1 MNKPETTFH
10 DPREDAIL
18 CLAERVGARVRAA
31 REAKSLSRRRLAELS
46 DVSQR
51 YLAQIETGQGNI
63 SLALLYRVAEALG
76 QRIEWLV
83 APHAPD
89 PDGQRVEELF
99 RAAPPD
105 KREMVLDLLSTEA
118 SAMRAKRVALI
129 GLRGAGKST
138 LGARLAEA
146 YDAKFVELN
155 DEIEDLSG
163 MRIADLIA
171 LYGQEGYRR
180 MENEALTRLADAEE
194 RLVLAV
200 AGGVVSQA
208 GAFNN
213 LLDRFHTIWLKAAPE
228 EHMAR
233 VRAQGDERPM
243 AGNPAA
249 MQQLRSILT
258 SREDQY
264 RQAAATLNTSTLTVS
279 AAFDALAALVA
290 DRRFLD

>member
-1 MNKPETTFH
+1 MRFWCWPTVSAPVFG
-10 DPREDAIL
+10 P
-18 CLAERVGARVRAA
+18 RVRPRACRVVA
-31 REAKSLSRRRLAELS
+31 LRNCLMSRSAIWPKSKRGRATYHSRCCIAWPKHWGS
-46 DVSQR
+46 GSN
-51 YLAQIETGQGNI
+51 G
-63 SLALLYRVAEALG
+63 
-76 QRIEWLV
+76 
-83 APHAPD
+83 
-89 PDGQRVEELF
+89 LF
-99 RAAPPD
+99 HPTHLMPRASGLRNCFAWPPPEKKD
-105 KREMVLDLLSTEA
+105 MVLDMLSSEA
-118 SAMRAKRVALI
+118 SAMRARRIALI

-138 LGARLAEA
+138 LGARLAEEYGA
-146 YDAKFVELN
+146 RFVELN

-180 MENEALTRLADAEE
+180 MENEALTRLAETED

-208 GAFNN
+208 GAFSN
-213 LLDRFHTIWLKAAPE
+213 LLDRFHAIWLKAAPE

-249 MQQLRSILT
+249 MEQLRSILT

-264 RQAAATLNTSTLTVS
+264 RLAAATLNTSAMTVS
-279 AAFDALAALVA
+279 DAFDALAGLVVEN
-290 DRRFLD
+290 RFLD